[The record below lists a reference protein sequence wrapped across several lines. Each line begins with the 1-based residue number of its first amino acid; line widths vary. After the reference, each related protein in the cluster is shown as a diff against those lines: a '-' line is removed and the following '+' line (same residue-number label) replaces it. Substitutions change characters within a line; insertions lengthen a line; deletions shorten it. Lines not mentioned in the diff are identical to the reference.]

1 MEFKDFKNNPQELLG
16 KMVLYESGHSYSEK
30 LSKKL
35 CKIEKVLATGFKI
48 SCKPNSIFSLD
59 DGYQKGLTGRGSM
72 GVISRCTLLTDEEA
86 KELSLKWKRSKEE
99 RELRQRMKA
108 KVDTMT
114 YEQLLKMEEL

>member
-1 MEFKDFKNNPQELLG
+1 MEFKDFKDNPQELLG

-48 SCKPNSIFSLD
+48 SCEPNSIFRLD
-59 DGYQKGLTGRGSM
+59 DGYKKGHTVGF
-72 GVISRCTLLTDEEA
+72 ISKCTLITHTEA
-86 KELSLKWKRSKEE
+86 MELSQKWNRIKEE
-99 RELRQRMKA
+99 RELRERMKA
-108 KVDTMT
+108 KVNTMT

>member
-1 MEFKDFKNNPQELLG
+1 MEFKDFKDNPQELVG
-16 KMVLYESGHSYSEK
+16 KLVLYESGQTYWLTLDK
-30 LSKKL
+30 RV

-48 SCKPNSIFSLD
+48 SCEPNSIFRLD

-86 KELSLKWKRSKEE
+86 KELSLKWKRNKEE
-99 RELRQRMKA
+99 RELRQKMKA

>member
-16 KMVLYESGHSYSEK
+16 KLVLYESGQTYWPALNK
-30 LSKKL
+30 RI
-35 CKIEKVLATGFKI
+35 CKIDKVLAKGFKI
-48 SCKPNSIFSLD
+48 SCEPTYTFNFE
-59 DGYQKGLTGRGSM
+59 DGNKKGHTVGFVSK
-72 GVISRCTLLTDEEA
+72 CTLITHTEA
-86 KELSLKWKRSKEE
+86 MELSQKWDRSKEE